1 MRGVIFDFN
10 GTMVFDEKFH
20 LMAWRKFFAEKIDSE
35 ISDEEYQKYFQ
46 GVNVADI
53 LEKFLGKK
61 VSGEE
66 LAELIE
72 EKEQIYRKLAL
83 DSGEFKLVDG
93 LENFLDE
100 LKKNNIPRTIATAA
114 GLDNVKFFFEQLNL
128 ANWFNREYVVYDDG
142 TLPGKPAPDIF
153 LKAAEVIGAEISDC
167 IIFEDSRSGIK
178 AAKRSGAYKIVGIT
192 STLDE
197 KTLRE
202 RGATEVIDDFTDL
215 KFLTELL
222 NED

>member
-20 LMAWRKFFAEKIDSE
+20 LAAWRKFFAEKIGRE

-46 GVNVADI
+46 GLNVGEI

-61 VSGEE
+61 ISGEE
-66 LAELIE
+66 LAELTE
-72 EKEQIYRKLAL
+72 EKEKIYREICLE
-83 DSGEFKLVDG
+83 SGEFKLVDG
-93 LENFLDE
+93 LENFLDA

-114 GLDNVKFFFEQLNL
+114 GLENVKFFFEQLNL

-142 TLPGKPAPDIF
+142 TLPGKPEPDIF

-178 AAKRSGAYKIVGIT
+178 AAKRSGAFKVVGVT
-192 STLDE
+192 STLDAE
-197 KTLRE
+197 NLRE
-202 RGATEVIDDFTDL
+202 RGATEVIDDFTDF

>member
-20 LMAWRKFFAEKIDSE
+20 AQAWKKFFSDKIDRE
-35 ISDEEYQKYFQ
+35 IDDDEYQRNFQ
-46 GVNVADI
+46 GVNVDVI
-53 LEKFLGKK
+53 LEKYLQKK
-61 VSGEE
+61 FSREE
-66 LAELIE
+66 IAELTE
-72 EKEQIYRKLAL
+72 EKEKIYRELCIE
-83 DSGEFKLVDG
+83 SGEFKFTDG
-93 LENFLDE
+93 LENFLNE

-114 GLDNVKFFFEQLNL
+114 GFNNVKFFFENLNL
-128 ANWFNREYVVYDDG
+128 AKWFNLEYVVYDDG

-178 AAKRSGAYKIVGIT
+178 AAKNSRAFKIVGIT

-202 RGATEVIDDFTDL
+202 RGASEVIDDFTDL

>member
-20 LMAWRKFFAEKIDSE
+20 LAAWRKFFAEKIGRE

-46 GVNVADI
+46 GLNVGEI

-61 VSGEE
+61 ISGEE
-66 LAELIE
+66 LAELTE
-72 EKEQIYRKLAL
+72 EKEKIYREICIE
-83 DSGEFKLVDG
+83 SGEFKLVDG
-93 LENFLDE
+93 LENFLDA

-128 ANWFNREYVVYDDG
+128 SEWFNREYVVYDDG

-192 STLDE
+192 STHDKEIL
-197 KTLRE
+197 LE
-202 RGATEVIDDFTDL
+202 RGATDVIDDFTDL
-215 KFLTELL
+215 KFFTELL
-222 NED
+222 CED

>member
-20 LMAWRKFFAEKIDSE
+20 AQAWKKFFSDKIDRE

-46 GVNVADI
+46 GVNVDII
-53 LEKFLGKK
+53 LEKYLGKK
-61 VSGEE
+61 VSREE
-66 LAELIE
+66 IAELTE
-72 EKEQIYRKLAL
+72 EKEKIYRDLCL
-83 DSGEFKLVDG
+83 ESGEFKFADG

-100 LKKNNIPRTIATAA
+100 LKKNHIPRTIATAA
-114 GLDNVKFFFEQLNL
+114 GLNNVKFFFENLNL
-128 ANWFNREYVVYDDG
+128 ANWFNLEYVVYDDG

-167 IIFEDSRSGIK
+167 IVFEDSRSGIK
-178 AAKRSGAYKIVGIT
+178 AAKRAGAFKVIGIT
-192 STLDE
+192 STLDKE
-197 KTLRE
+197 TLKN
-202 RGATEVIDDFTDL
+202 RGAAEVIDDFTNL

>member
-20 LMAWRKFFAEKIDSE
+20 LMAWRKFFAEKIGRE
-35 ISDEEYQKYFQ
+35 ISDEEYQKHIQ
-46 GVNVADI
+46 GVNVVDI

-61 VSGEE
+61 VSSEE
-66 LAELIE
+66 LAELTE
-72 EKEQIYRKLAL
+72 EKEKIYRKLAL

-93 LENFLDE
+93 LKNFLDE
-100 LKKNNIPRTIATAA
+100 LKKNKIPRTIATAA
-114 GLDNVKFFFEQLNL
+114 GLENVKFFFKNLNL
-128 ANWFNREYVVYDDG
+128 SEWFNLEYVVFDDG

-178 AAKRSGAYKIVGIT
+178 AAKRSGAYKVIGIT

-202 RGATEVIDDFTDL
+202 RGAAEVIDDYTNL

>member
-20 LMAWRKFFAEKIDSE
+20 ELAWKKFFSDKIDRE
-35 ISDEEYQKYFQ
+35 IDDDEYQRNFQ
-46 GVNVADI
+46 GVNVDMI
-53 LEKFLGKK
+53 LEKYLGQKI
-61 VSGEE
+61 SREE
-66 LAELIE
+66 IAELTE
-72 EKEQIYRKLAL
+72 EKEKIYRELCL
-83 DSGEFKLVDG
+83 ESGEFKFADG

-114 GLDNVKFFFEQLNL
+114 GLNNVKFFFENLNL
-128 ANWFNREYVVYDDG
+128 AKWFNLEYVVYDDG

-178 AAKRSGAYKIVGIT
+178 AAKISGAFKVVGVT

-197 KTLRE
+197 ETLKN
-202 RGATEVIDDFTDL
+202 RGAAEVIADFTDL
-215 KFLTELL
+215 EFLTGLL

>member
-20 LMAWRKFFAEKIDSE
+20 ELAWRKFFSEKIDRE
-35 ISDEEYQKYFQ
+35 IDSDEYQKNFQ
-46 GVNVADI
+46 GVNVDVI
-53 LEKFLGKK
+53 LEKYLGQK
-61 VSGEE
+61 VSREE
-66 LAELIE
+66 IAELTE
-72 EKEQIYRKLAL
+72 AKEKIYRQLCL
-83 DSGEFKLVDG
+83 ESGEFKFADG

-114 GLDNVKFFFEQLNL
+114 GLNNVKFFFDNLNL
-128 ANWFNREYVVYDDG
+128 AKWFNLEYVVYDDG

-178 AAKRSGAYKIVGIT
+178 AAKTSGAFKVVGIT

-197 KTLRE
+197 KTLLE
-202 RGATEVIDDFTDL
+202 RGASEVIDDFTDL
-215 KFLTELL
+215 KFLMKLLTE
-222 NED
+222 

>member
-20 LMAWRKFFAEKIDSE
+20 AQAWKKFFSDKIDRE
-35 ISDEEYQKYFQ
+35 IDDDEYQRNFQ
-46 GVNVADI
+46 GVNVDVI
-53 LEKFLGKK
+53 LEKYLGQK
-61 VSGEE
+61 VSREE
-66 LAELIE
+66 IAELTE
-72 EKEQIYRKLAL
+72 EKEKIYRDLCL
-83 DSGEFKLVDG
+83 ESGEFKFADG

-100 LKKNNIPRTIATAA
+100 LKKNNVPRTIATAA
-114 GLDNVKFFFEQLNL
+114 GLNNVKFFFENLNL
-128 ANWFNREYVVYDDG
+128 AKWFNLEYVVYDDG

-178 AAKRSGAYKIVGIT
+178 AAKRAAAHKVIGIT

-197 KTLRE
+197 ETLRE
-202 RGATEVIDDFTDL
+202 RGATEVIADFTEL
-215 KFLTELL
+215 EFLIGLL